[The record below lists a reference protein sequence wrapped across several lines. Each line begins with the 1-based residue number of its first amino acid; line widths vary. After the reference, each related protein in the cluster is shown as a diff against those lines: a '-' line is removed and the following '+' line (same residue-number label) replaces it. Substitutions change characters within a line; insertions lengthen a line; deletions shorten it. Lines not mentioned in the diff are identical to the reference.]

1 MLTSIFLRFFGDFWK
16 PEPFQ
21 NLENQCKTIGFPM
34 FFSIFINCLR
44 CTEILQ
50 ECFQHGRWKPPR
62 PPKTLPRDSQDAPRW
77 PQNVTRMPQVPPK
90 MLQVPPK
97 MPPRPLQDAQNAS
110 KSAQEAPK
118 LPQEP
123 LNTAPSRFAARFL
136 EVSGPPILTK
146 IIEHGFAN
154 SNLFDVNTLVQ
165 V

>member
-1 MLTSIFLRFFGDFWK
+1 
-16 PEPFQ
+16 
-21 NLENQCKTIGFPM
+21 
-34 FFSIFINCLR
+34 
-44 CTEILQ
+44 
-50 ECFQHGRWKPPR
+50 
-62 PPKTLPRDSQDAPRW
+62 
-77 PQNVTRMPQVPPK
+77 MPQVPPK

-97 MPPRPLQDAQNAS
+97 MPPRPLQDAQDASKSAQDAS

-123 LNTAPSRFAARFL
+123 LNAAPSRSAARFL

-146 IIEHGFAN
+146 IVEHGFAN